1 MITVV
6 EKVRFYETDMMGIAH
21 HSNHIRWFECA
32 RCEYLAAAG
41 IDLFALLD
49 RGISYPIKSVSCEYI
64 SPINYADIIDIETRL
79 VKLSRAQMV
88 FSYRIVNH
96 DDHSLLATGTTQ
108 NVFAHKDSGK
118 VARLDEADYKKL
130 QAMYAEDK
138 AAAQA
143 GGGVHGT

>member
-21 HSNHIRWFECA
+21 H
-32 RCEYLAAAG
+32 AG

-108 NVFAHKDSGK
+108 NVFAHKDSG
-118 VARLDEADYKKL
+118 
-130 QAMYAEDK
+130 
-138 AAAQA
+138 
-143 GGGVHGT
+143 GVHGT

>member
-21 HSNHIRWFECA
+21 HSNHIRWFECG

-64 SPINYADIIDIETRL
+64 SPINYADTIDIETRL

-88 FSYRIVNH
+88 FQNPFASLNPRMIVG
-96 DDHSLLATGTTQ
+96 DIIGRVLRVQLL
-108 NVFAHKDSGK
+108 S
-118 VARLDEADYKKL
+118 
-130 QAMYAEDK
+130 
-138 AAAQA
+138 
-143 GGGVHGT
+143 